1 MAISRLKINLTDT
14 ITNERKL
21 NHIKFSV
28 KTREARKR
36 LGRKKKKK
44 ETRTQSMEQKIV
56 TSTLDINPIISPI
69 T

>member
-1 MAISRLKINLTDT
+1 MAVSRLKINLTYT

-36 LGRKKKKK
+36 LGEKKKRKKQGHRAWNRK
-44 ETRTQSMEQKIV
+44 
-56 TSTLDINPIISPI
+56 
-69 T
+69 

>member
-1 MAISRLKINLTDT
+1 MAVNRLKVSLTDM
-14 ITNERKL
+14 IRNERKL

-36 LGRKKKKK
+36 VAKKK

-56 TSTLDINPIISPI
+56 TITLDINPTTSPV

>member
-1 MAISRLKINLTDT
+1 MAVNRLKVSLTDM
-14 ITNERKL
+14 IRNERKL

-36 LGRKKKKK
+36 VAKKKKK

-56 TSTLDINPIISPI
+56 TITLDINPTTSPV